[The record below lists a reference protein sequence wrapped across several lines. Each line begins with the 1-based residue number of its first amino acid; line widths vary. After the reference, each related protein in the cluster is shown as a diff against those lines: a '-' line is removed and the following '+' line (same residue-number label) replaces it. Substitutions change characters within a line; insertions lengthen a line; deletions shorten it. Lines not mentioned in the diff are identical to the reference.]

1 MKSLLAFLLCGS
13 AHAAGSVYAVL
24 PTQGVGATTEAT
36 LVSQVMRLAL
46 QEQSLALVPAA
57 QTESAAA
64 THAVACGQSLIA
76 CGRLVGQ
83 STSATHVIVSELWD
97 QAGALELKVALVD
110 VRIDAQPAW
119 QTHRA
124 PTAEALGPI
133 AKRAVL
139 ALVAPDALAGL
150 LSVKGDRDLA
160 VLVDGV
166 EKDKTPLVAPVRL
179 AAGQREVEL
188 RATGATPLRTMI
200 TIESQRTTTLT
211 ACVKDGAVVK
221 DACGGGTGDGEAGLP
236 IITIAGGATA
246 GVGVLVGGVAAI
258 FGVVAMTAF
267 DAATG
272 ENGDDPQKATNA
284 VSARG
289 TAIATGV
296 VAAALVVVGGGALG
310 VGLAVE

>member
-1 MKSLLAFLLCGS
+1 
-13 AHAAGSVYAVL
+13 VL
-24 PTQGVGATTEAT
+24 PAQGVGATTEAT
-36 LVSQVMRLAL
+36 LVTQVMRLAL

-57 QTESAAA
+57 QTESAAVA
-64 THAVACGQSLIA
+64 HGVACGQSVIA
-76 CGRLVGQ
+76 CGRLVGE

-150 LSVKGDRDLA
+150 LSVKGDRGLA

-200 TIESQRTTTLT
+200 TIESQRTTTIT

-221 DACGGGTGDGEAGLP
+221 DACGGGTDGDAGLP

-246 GVGVLVGGVAAI
+246 GVGACRCRDTAEAA
-258 FGVVAMTAF
+258 
-267 DAATG
+267 
-272 ENGDDPQKATNA
+272 
-284 VSARG
+284 
-289 TAIATGV
+289 
-296 VAAALVVVGGGALG
+296 AAALRVGRLPRGARH
-310 VGLAVE
+310 ADP